1 MARNNNR
8 SRNNNPSG
16 RNQYS
21 SDWMDAVKDRPMTAA
36 ATAAAAVGA
45 GIFLWSKRN
54 ALSEQMSNLSDQISE
69 WTDNMRTGSSSDDF
83 GSEFETTGSTA
94 TKPKRSSRK
103 SQQEISEEALSI
115 KETGA
120 A

>member
-8 SRNNNPSG
+8 GRNNNNPSG

-21 SDWMDAVKDRPMTAA
+21 NGWMDAVKDRPMTAA

-45 GIFLWSKRN
+45 GIFLWSKRS
-54 ALSEQMSNLSDQISE
+54 ALSEQMSNLSDQIGE
-69 WTDNMRTGSSSDDF
+69 WTDNMRSVQSGDDF
-83 GSEFETTGSTA
+83 GSEFDTTSSGA
-94 TKPKRSSRK
+94 KPKRSGRK

-120 A
+120 V

>member
-1 MARNNNR
+1 MPRNNNR

-21 SDWMDAVKDRPMTAA
+21 SDWMDAVKDRPLTAA

-45 GIFLWSKRN
+45 GIFLWSKRT
-54 ALSEQMSNLSDQISE
+54 ALSEHMSNLSDQISE
-69 WTDNMRTGSSSDDF
+69 WTDNMRSGQQSDDF
-83 GSEFETTGSTA
+83 GSEFETASSSA
-94 TKPKRSSRK
+94 KPKRTGRK